1 MVWRIAMLEEFGREK
16 GITMSDTN
24 FWIPVYQCFDFDV
37 PLSTPEELEKL
48 YVQRV
53 NSPVEELVS
62 SLDMEGKPAKFL
74 LAGHIG
80 SGKTTELKKLEYEL
94 SSNYSVIWVDTA
106 TALDRYN
113 IGYAEV
119 VALIGFEIYRTV
131 IQDDW
136 GIDEDLLGALRS
148 SLMTVAEQTESTQDE
163 GLGVPEF
170 LQKFGLVLKGGLSRK
185 TTAKVDIRP
194 SLSTIIRRVNSIIKA
209 AEKQTAQKLLV
220 IVDGL
225 DRHNQA
231 TALEMFS
238 DSLLAEPCC
247 HIIYTIPISL
257 RYCSGF
263 RQAVEVFESLDL
275 TNPPVFK
282 CDRNGCPTQEPDEE
296 GRKLLASAVHKR
308 LASLGTGYQDI
319 FAPDALELLCEKSGG
334 VMRDLIRLAGIA
346 CKVAKRKQAASIDI
360 AIAEEAVK
368 KLHNYYRI
376 YDFHFPELAAIHRT
390 GQLTTN
396 KHSLPERGEFVI
408 CDDLLQNKL
417 ALGYHDEA
425 TGRRWYDINPILI
438 EDLKPWKATNPESH
452 AS

>member
-1 MVWRIAMLEEFGREK
+1 
-16 GITMSDTN
+16 MSNTN
-24 FWIPVYQCFDFDV
+24 FWTSVYRCFDHDV
-37 PLSTPEELEKL
+37 PLSTPEELTKL
-48 YVQRV
+48 YVQRA
-53 NSPVEELVS
+53 NSPVEDLVS
-62 SLDMEGKPAKFL
+62 LLDMEGKPAKFL
-74 LAGHIG
+74 LAGHKG

-94 SSNYSVIWVDTA
+94 SSNYRVIWVDTA

-136 GIDEDLLGALRS
+136 GIDEDLMGALQS
-148 SLMTVAEQTESTQDE
+148 SLMTVAEQTESTQDQ
-163 GLGVPEF
+163 GLGIPEF
-170 LQKFGLVLKGGLSRK
+170 LQKFGLALKDGLSRK
-185 TTAKVDIRP
+185 TTTKVDIRP
-194 SLSTIIRRVNSIIKA
+194 SLSTIISRVNRIIKA
-209 AEKQTAQKLLV
+209 AEKHTDRKLLV

-225 DRHNQA
+225 DRHNQV

-247 HIIYTIPISL
+247 HVIYTIPIAL
-257 RYCSGF
+257 RYCSSF
-263 RQAVEVFESLDL
+263 RLAVEVFESLDL

-282 CDRNGCPTQEPDEE
+282 CDPNGCPTQEPDEE
-296 GRKLLASAVHKR
+296 GRKLLASTVYKR
-308 LASLGTGYQDI
+308 LETLGKDYQDI
-319 FAPDALELLCEKSGG
+319 FAPDALELICEKSGG
-334 VMRDLIRLAGIA
+334 VMRDLIRLVGFT
-346 CKVAKRKQAASIDI
+346 CRVAKRKQATAIDK

-368 KLHNYYRI
+368 KLRNDNTI

-390 GQLTTN
+390 GQPTSN

-417 ALGYHDEA
+417 ALGYQDEA

-438 EDLKPWKATNPESH
+438 DDLKRWQATNPESH